1 MDYKLIRSIRKTI
14 TITVSLQG
22 EVIVRAPHD
31 TSKRVIDNF
40 ILSKKAWIEA
50 TQEKFKGR
58 PLTHMDKP
66 IEDAEITALKKK
78 AKEYINERAEYFAQR
93 MGVRYKSIKINS
105 AKTRWGSCNRSGM
118 INFSY
123 RLILAPPALV
133 DYVIIHELAHLKEL
147 NHSSKFW
154 KIVYEELPDYK
165 DKQAALSEWN
175 RGTL

>member
-31 TSKRVIDNF
+31 TSKKIIDRF
-40 ILSKKAWIEA
+40 ILSKKEWIEQA
-50 TQEKFKGR
+50 QARIANRQMTV
-58 PLTHMDKP
+58 MDKP
-66 IEDAEITALKKK
+66 LEDKEINLHKKN
-78 AKEYINERAEYFAQR
+78 AKEYINHRAEYFAAR
-93 MGVRYKSIKINS
+93 MGVKYKSIKINS

-123 RLILAPPALV
+123 RLILAPPELV
-133 DYVIIHELAHLKEL
+133 DYVIVHELAHLKEL

-154 KIVYEELPDYK
+154 KVVYEELPDYK
-165 DKQAALSEWN
+165 EKQARLSLWN
-175 RGTL
+175 KGDL